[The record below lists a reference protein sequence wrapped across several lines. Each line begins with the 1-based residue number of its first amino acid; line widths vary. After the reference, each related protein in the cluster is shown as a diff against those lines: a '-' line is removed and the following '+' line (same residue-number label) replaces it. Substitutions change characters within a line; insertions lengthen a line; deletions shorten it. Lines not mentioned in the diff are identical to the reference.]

1 MLNLCF
7 SISQFC
13 LCDLRNLSPSEDTTL
28 RLLLNQGKSKKWK
41 QATTSVGFSQRLL
54 KIQRRHRFRKFLCR
68 NLNAPAPGATR
79 RLIPNTSPIE
89 PGSIIV
95 GLTFYV
101 EADLKC
107 PQFRFKT
114 WMHQHHQHQHHQTSE
129 PPQVPLSPGSI
140 IIEGLAI
147 YIQLSFKQIL
157 KQTSVFVWLWCEPE
171 ISASFWFWSKAEL
184 LDGNR
189 SDKTLEQHLS
199 GTFVL

>member
-1 MLNLCF
+1 MN
-7 SISQFC
+7 
-13 LCDLRNLSPSEDTTL
+13 LRNLSPSKDTAL
-28 RLLLNQGKSKKWK
+28 RLLLNQGKLKKWK

-54 KIQRRHRFRKFLCR
+54 KIQRRHTFRKFLCR

-107 PQFRFKT
+107 PQFRLI
-114 WMHQHHQHQHHQTSE
+114 QNLNAA
-129 PPQVPLSPGSI
+129 PPPATRRLIPQKSP
-140 IIEGLAI
+140 IESGLYYYRRPRFLDSTFVQADFETDVCLCVTLMWTRNI
-147 YIQLSFKQIL
+147 GLIL
-157 KQTSVFVWLWCEPE
+157 
-171 ISASFWFWSKAEL
+171 IWSKAEL

-189 SDKTLEQHLS
+189 SDKTLEQLLS